1 MYENQ
6 GHTPFTLDALLL
18 LFGLP
23 LVLTFIKF
31 VVLEIFGERSHQL
44 FADAE
49 YNQIYIK
56 SDYAEITL
64 YLRSLK
70 RALSD
75 LCNVYNNLSS
85 EVNKS
90 DHSLI
95 ILSLYPIVLK

>member
-44 FADAE
+44 L
-49 YNQIYIK
+49 
-56 SDYAEITL
+56 AEIVE
-64 YLRSLK
+64 
-70 RALSD
+70 
-75 LCNVYNNLSS
+75 CNLIY
-85 EVNKS
+85 KS
-90 DHSLI
+90 HFSGFI
-95 ILSLYPIVLK
+95 FKVK

>member
-6 GHTPFTLDALLL
+6 GQTPFVLLALLL

-23 LVLTFIKF
+23 LLFTFMKF
-31 VVLEIFGERSHQL
+31 VVLLTLGERSHQL

-56 SDYAEITL
+56 SAYAEITL